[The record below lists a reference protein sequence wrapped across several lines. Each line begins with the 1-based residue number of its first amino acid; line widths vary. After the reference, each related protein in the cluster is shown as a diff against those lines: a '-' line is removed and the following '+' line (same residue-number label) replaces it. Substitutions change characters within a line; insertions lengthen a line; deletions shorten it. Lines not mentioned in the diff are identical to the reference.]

1 MRTLALDTTGA
12 FGSIALLLDD
22 EVLEEVVLHC
32 PEGFSTV
39 LFPRMQ
45 ELLRRHDLTAHD
57 LDVFASAAGPGS
69 FTGVRVGLAAV
80 KALADASG
88 RPAFGVSNLLALAAC
103 GAAPVRAAVLDAR
116 RGEVYAACF
125 DSELQALT
133 EEIVA
138 PFPSWIRSLPATIT
152 EFISSDA
159 SAFRPHLPAEST
171 IIEQR
176 TIAGAVGRIARQR
189 FLAGENGDPA
199 ALDANYV
206 RRADAEL
213 KWKDV
218 STPPAADN

>member
-1 MRTLALDTTGA
+1 MHQDVPPSEFRTLAL
-12 FGSIALLLDD
+12 
-22 EVLEEVVLHC
+22 
-32 PEGFSTV
+32 
-39 LFPRMQ
+39 
-45 ELLRRHDLTAHD
+45 
-57 LDVFASAAGPGS
+57 AAY
-69 FTGVRVGLAAV
+69 
-80 KALADASG
+80 
-88 RPAFGVSNLLALAAC
+88 
-103 GAAPVRAAVLDAR
+103 GAAPVRAAVLDAS

-138 PFPSWIRSLPATIT
+138 PFPSWIRSLPATIR

-159 SAFRPHLPAEST
+159 SAFRPHLPAELNDH
-171 IIEQR
+171 R
-176 TIAGAVGRIARQR
+176 TAHDCGAVGRIARRR

-213 KWKDV
+213 KWKDE

>member
-22 EVLEEVVLHC
+22 GVLEEVVLHS

-45 ELLRRHDLTAHD
+45 ELLRRHDLSARD
-57 LDVFASAAGPGS
+57 LDLFASASGPGS

-80 KALADASG
+80 KALADAAG
-88 RPAFGVSNLLALAAC
+88 RPAFGVSNLMALAAY
-103 GAAPVRAAVLDAR
+103 GTAPVRAAVLDAR
-116 RGEVYAACF
+116 RGEVYGACF
-125 DSELQALT
+125 DSDLQALT
-133 EEIVA
+133 EEVVA
-138 PFPSWIRSLPATIT
+138 PFPSWMQTLPGTIR

-159 SAFRPHLPAEST
+159 SAFRPHLPADSN
-171 IIEQR
+171 IVEQR
-176 TIAGAVGRIARQR
+176 TIAAAVGRIARRR

-213 KWKDV
+213 KWKDQPT
-218 STPPAADN
+218 SPGAAG